1 MTLRVKLA
9 ASIAAIATLAAV
21 GAQASVL
28 YDAPAAIPQ
37 QADNTDYLV
46 NFAAPGGLANLSF
59 TINGYA
65 SLDGQNWY
73 EDDFTLTLNGLDIFK
88 GTWNLGGGGADVIYL
103 NPLGFTAINISGN
116 GTNVTWAGGKVNV
129 AGVVNLIAGNNSLN
143 FNYSALPYNSGQN
156 AGWQDMGDESWG
168 VEKILVTTAG
178 VPEPASWALMLLG
191 FGGLGAMLRRG
202 RRLDAL
208 VRT

>member
-1 MTLRVKLA
+1 MPIMARILA
-9 ASIAAIATLAAV
+9 IAAAAALFGSA
-21 GAQASVL
+21 GAQAAVL
-28 YDAPAAIPQ
+28 FDAPAAIPQ

-73 EDDFTLTLNGLDIFK
+73 EDDFTLTLNGLDIFR
-88 GTWNLGGGGADVIYL
+88 GTWNLGGGGADAIYL
-103 NPLGFTAINISGN
+103 NPLGFTANNISGN
-116 GTNVTWAGGKVNV
+116 GTDVTWAGGQVNV
-129 AGVVNLIAGNNSLN
+129 AGVVNLIAGTNTLK
-143 FNYSALPYNSGQN
+143 FNYSALPYNEGQN

-178 VPEPASWALMLLG
+178 VPEPASWALMIGG
-191 FGGLGAMLRRG
+191 FGLAGAALRR
-202 RRLDAL
+202 RRAMA
-208 VRT
+208 VTA